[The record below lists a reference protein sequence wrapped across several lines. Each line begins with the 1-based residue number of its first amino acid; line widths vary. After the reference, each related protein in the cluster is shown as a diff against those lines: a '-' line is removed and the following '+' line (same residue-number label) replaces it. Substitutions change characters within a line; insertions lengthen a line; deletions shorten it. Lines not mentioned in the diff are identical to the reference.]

1 MAKMNYHPYIAA
13 LAVPGVVLCVGA
25 CSAQNET
32 DAKFLEMSNLNY
44 TICALLMNVNHSNVV
59 ETTNRMEEQVS
70 RFEEILNSFTS
81 LGQVLSGSKKVAKR
95 MFENQMEMI
104 RLAESISEE
113 RSAEIEAVIQ
123 GNPRLNKIME
133 RYDAANVQFMERM
146 KFSDAEMKR
155 LENMLEGSLSR

>member
-1 MAKMNYHPYIAA
+1 
-13 LAVPGVVLCVGA
+13 
-25 CSAQNET
+25 
-32 DAKFLEMSNLNY
+32 
-44 TICALLMNVNHSNVV
+44 
-59 ETTNRMEEQVS
+59 
-70 RFEEILNSFTS
+70 
-81 LGQVLSGSKKVAKR
+81 